1 MIEKI
6 AIILA
11 FVQSPIVIAVITW
24 AANMQSRV
32 NVLESQRIDFLTLID
47 TKFEVVNVKLDA
59 IGQRTQR
66 LESALNNNQNHVS
79 ER

>member
-66 LESALNNNQNHVS
+66 VESALNNNYNNHGD
-79 ER
+79 